1 MRINKAMIEKLK
13 QRDPYCLHC
22 GEVNDLVIHHRIN
35 RGMGGSKQL
44 DTLDNLMRVC
54 PEVNFLMESDPE
66 TQFEAKFN
74 GWKLS
79 RFNKEPQPVF
89 DKTSGL
95 WFTLTEGGDKI
106 AAEKEEGLF

>member
-1 MRINKAMIEKLK
+1 MPITKRTADLLK
-13 QRDPYCLHC
+13 KRDPYCLHC

-35 RGMGGSKQL
+35 RGMGGSKL
-44 DTLDNLMRVC
+44 LDNIENLLRVC
-54 PEVNFLMESDPE
+54 KEVNFLMESDAE
-66 TQFEAKFN
+66 VAAQARWY

-79 RFNKEPQPVF
+79 RFNKQPEPVF
-89 DKTSGL
+89 DTVAGL